1 MYVHEGF
8 LGQRLRVL
16 PRPVVKAAQNHPIVR
31 RFLVTDA
38 GYFPHAAMHG
48 RARAHGA
55 RETVVMVCTDGAG
68 WVEVD
73 GQSPERVER
82 GDAVVL
88 APGIRHRYQA
98 DRRDPW
104 TIWWAHVTGEDADD
118 FVEAILKDGASPV
131 VPLRDVYSA
140 VQSLE
145 EAVGALE
152 EDETMPMLSSRPA
165 LRGACSP
172 RSPRAACRGPGHAN
186 DRIRHVQEYL
196 RNNLDTTFSVPEL
209 AAMAGL
215 STSHFSALF
224 RAAAETSVKEYLKR
238 LRSARARELLLTT
251 DLPVT
256 QIAERRR
263 LRGCPVLLPPVPR
276 RQRGEPDP
284 VPAAVRLRV
293 ARPGVIRP
301 SAAAARS

>member
-1 MYVHEGF
+1 MAVYLQEGF

-16 PRPVVKAAQNHPIVR
+16 PRPVVKEAQNHPIVR

-38 GYFPHAAMHG
+38 GYFPHAAEHG

-73 GQSPERVER
+73 GSGPQRVER

-88 APGIRHRYQA
+88 PPRVRHRYQA
-98 DRRDPW
+98 DRQDPW
-104 TIWWAHVTGEDADD
+104 TIWWAHVTGDDADD
-118 FVEAILKDGASPV
+118 FVSVILKDGASPV
-131 VPLRDVYSA
+131 VALRDVYSA

-145 EAVGALE
+145 EVVGALE
-152 EDETMPMLSSRPA
+152 EDESMPMLVVAAGAAWRVLTQITASRMQ
-165 LRGACSP
+165 GA
-172 RSPRAACRGPGHAN
+172 GPGN

-224 RAAAETSVKEYLKR
+224 RTAAEVSVKEYLKR

-251 DLPVT
+251 ELPVT
-256 QIAERRR
+256 QIANAVGYDDA
-263 LRGCPVLLPPVPR
+263 LYFS
-276 RQRGEPDP
+276 RQFRAVNGVSPTQFRQQADFESLA
-284 VPAAVRLRV
+284 PA
-293 ARPGVIRP
+293 
-301 SAAAARS
+301 

>member
-1 MYVHEGF
+1 MYLHEGF

-16 PRPVVKAAQNHPIVR
+16 PRPVVKDVQHHPIVR

-73 GQSPERVER
+73 EESPVRVER

-98 DRRDPW
+98 DRQNPW
-104 TIWWAHVTGEDADD
+104 TIWWAHVIGEDTDD
-118 FVEAILKDGASPV
+118 FTTAILRDGAGPV

-140 VQSLE
+140 VQSME
-145 EAVGALE
+145 EAVAALE
-152 EDETMPMLSSRPA
+152 EDETMPMLVIAAGAIWRVLA
-165 LRGACSP
+165 QIAAGRMRGAG
-172 RSPRAACRGPGHAN
+172 ATH
-186 DRIRHVQEYL
+186 DRIRQVQEYL
-196 RNNLDTTFSVPEL
+196 RNNLDTAFSVPEL

-224 RAAAETSVKEYLKR
+224 RAATETSVKDYLKR

-251 DLPVT
+251 EMPVS
-256 QIAERRR
+256 QVAAAVGYDDALYFSRQFRAVN
-263 LRGCPVLLPPVPR
+263 GVSPSDFR
-276 RQRGEPDP
+276 RQSDFESLAP
-284 VPAAVRLRV
+284 V
-293 ARPGVIRP
+293 
-301 SAAAARS
+301 

>member
-55 RETVVMVCTDGAG
+55 RESVVMVCTDGAG

-73 GQSPERVER
+73 GQNPERVES

-88 APGIRHRYQA
+88 APRIRHRYQA
-98 DRRDPW
+98 DRQNPW
-104 TIWWAHVTGEDADD
+104 TIWWAHVIGEDADD
-118 FVEAILKDGASPV
+118 FVAAIVKDGAGSV
-131 VPLRDVYSA
+131 VRLLDVYSA

-152 EDETMPMLSSRPA
+152 EDETMPMLVIAAGAAWRVLAQITASRMQ
-165 LRGACSP
+165 GA
-172 RSPRAACRGPGHAN
+172 GPAN
-186 DRIRHVQEYL
+186 DRIRQVQEYL

-224 RAAAETSVKEYLKR
+224 RASAATSVMEYLKR

-251 DLPVT
+251 ELPVAQVANAVGYEDALYFSRQFRAVNGVSPT
-256 QIAERRR
+256 QF
-263 LRGCPVLLPPVPR
+263 R
-276 RQRGEPDP
+276 RQADFESLAP
-284 VPAAVRLRV
+284 L
-293 ARPGVIRP
+293 
-301 SAAAARS
+301 

>member
-1 MYVHEGF
+1 
-8 LGQRLRVL
+8 
-16 PRPVVKAAQNHPIVR
+16 
-31 RFLVTDA
+31 
-38 GYFPHAAMHG
+38 
-48 RARAHGA
+48 
-55 RETVVMVCTDGAG
+55 MVCTDGVG

-73 GQSPERVER
+73 GRSPQRVGR

-104 TIWWAHVTGEDADD
+104 TIWWVHVTGEDADD

-145 EAVGALE
+145 EAVRALE
-152 EDETMPMLSSRPA
+152 EDETMPTLIVAAGAAWRVLAQITASR
-165 LRGACSP
+165 LQGAG
-172 RSPRAACRGPGHAN
+172 ATN

-196 RNNLDTTFSVPEL
+196 RNNLDTAFSVPEL

-224 RAAAETSVKEYLKR
+224 RASAETSVKEYLKR

-256 QIAERRR
+256 QIANAVGYEDALYFSRQFRAVN
-263 LRGCPVLLPPVPR
+263 GVSPTQFR
-276 RQRGEPDP
+276 RQSDFESLA
-284 VPAAVRLRV
+284 PA
-293 ARPGVIRP
+293 
-301 SAAAARS
+301 